1 MISSRVFRGRLALL
15 GVAQVMI
22 ELRVRRNATMSAAT
36 SLSIGELCGSQSAV
50 DVFLKH
56 SKQRH
61 QAWHV
66 KPCYYITKCARDG
79 YHIRVSSRGAS
90 PPSTPPLYTTSPRK
104 AKRFT
109 PSSKV
114 LQVLPTPAEL
124 QGPSIDLNC
133 LAHQRGCLYCLH
145 LQPSSPSVE
154 SLQPMSRLAV
164 ASGWGGKA
172 R

>member
-1 MISSRVFRGRLALL
+1 LSSESDVTQLCQQQHHHCLLENYMGRRVLWMF
-15 GVAQVMI
+15 
-22 ELRVRRNATMSAAT
+22 
-36 SLSIGELCGSQSAV
+36 
-50 DVFLKH
+50 FLKH
-56 SKQRH
+56 SKQRY

-79 YHIRVSSRGAS
+79 YHIRVLSRGAS
-90 PPSTPPLYTTSPRK
+90 PPSTPPLYTISPRK

-124 QGPSIDLNC
+124 RGPSIDLNC